1 VVYVGTC
8 AAVLA
13 FRGPSLARRV
23 PPALFTAPGG
33 PVLPVTGIV
42 VAVAILAGATWQGHP
57 GIRIGAIALV
67 AGAVLYL
74 LAADKRR

>member
-1 VVYVGTC
+1 
-8 AAVLA
+8 VLA
-13 FRGPSLARRV
+13 FRRPSFAVRV

-42 VAVAILAGATWQGHP
+42 VAVAILAGATWQRHP

-67 AGAVLYL
+67 VGAILYL
-74 LAADKRR
+74 LTRRTR